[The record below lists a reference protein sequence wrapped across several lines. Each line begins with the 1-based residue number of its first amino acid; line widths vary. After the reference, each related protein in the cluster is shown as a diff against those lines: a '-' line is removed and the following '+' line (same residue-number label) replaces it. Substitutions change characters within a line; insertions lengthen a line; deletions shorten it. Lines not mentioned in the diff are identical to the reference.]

1 MQSVPLV
8 NLNGKEEGGDR
19 EQSQTVGGVVR
30 SLKNVSFLTLL
41 ISVHL

>member
-8 NLNGKEEGGDR
+8 NLNGKEEDGGR
-19 EQSQTVGGVVR
+19 EQAQTVGGVVR

>member
-1 MQSVPLV
+1 MRSH
-8 NLNGKEEGGDR
+8 EDGGR

-30 SLKNVSFLTLL
+30 LLKNVSFLTLL